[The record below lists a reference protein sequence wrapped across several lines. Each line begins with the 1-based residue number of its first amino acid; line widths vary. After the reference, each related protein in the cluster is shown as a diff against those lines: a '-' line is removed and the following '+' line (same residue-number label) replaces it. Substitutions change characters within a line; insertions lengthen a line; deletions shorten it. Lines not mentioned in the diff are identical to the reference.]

1 MLWYSVISRRRSSL
15 VGVLMKPM
23 FCALL
28 LATASFFA
36 IAAPQTSRKPLSK
49 AELLDLVT
57 RAVPKVAIAEVVQR
71 DGIAFEPSEE
81 VLNEF
86 RKAGADDGVIAA
98 LRASWHPECPVPLSD
113 KDILVLAEHMPSEK
127 TVNMVRR
134 CGIRFQPSDEYLQ
147 GLLSSGA
154 KGELIE
160 ALRTSAKRPFSRS
173 YLFRLLAAGEDAGQ
187 MGKGVQ
193 ERGIDFDPTE
203 EDLAKLHGAGAPESL
218 FQAIR
223 DAKRIKP
230 PVNPSPNA
238 SESMPS
244 SPTGLNGAHA
254 LKTARVICSSST
266 SSVPVFASPT
276 NLHTIVGHLQ
286 CGDRVAILEKDAGR
300 MGIDKILLASGREG
314 FVQDTDLGGPAT
326 SANLNVS
333 PPVPTYQPQ
342 PAYTPQARRDQI
354 EGTVEVW
361 ITIDSQGSVVEAQEM
376 SKPLGDGLDEKAIE
390 TVKTWKFKPA
400 TLEGVPVPVRV
411 RVMVVFRLLR
421 R

>member
-1 MLWYSVISRRRSSL
+1 
-15 VGVLMKPM
+15 MKPM
-23 FCALL
+23 FCAVL
-28 LATASFFA
+28 LAAASLLA
-36 IAAPQTSRKPLSK
+36 VAPPQAPRGPLSK
-49 AELLDLVT
+49 AEVLELVT
-57 RAVPKVAIAEVVQR
+57 RSVPNRVVADAVR
-71 DGIAFEPSEE
+71 SYGISFEPTEE
-81 VLNEF
+81 VLNQF
-86 RKAGADDGVIAA
+86 RKAGADDGVIEAM
-98 LRASWHPECPVPLSD
+98 RVSWHPERPKPLSD
-113 KDILVLAEHMPSEK
+113 QDILLLLAGDVPGEK
-127 TVNMVRR
+127 LVNMIRQR
-134 CGIRFQPSDEYLQ
+134 GIGFQPTDAYLQ
-147 GLLSSGA
+147 KLRSSGA
-154 KGELIE
+154 KDELIE
-160 ALRTSAKRPFSRS
+160 AVRSAAAKPFSRDA
-173 YLFRLLAAGEDAGQ
+173 LLDLVARGGDAGQ
-187 MGKGVQ
+187 IGKGVQ

-203 EDLAKLHGAGAPESL
+203 DDLVKLRGAGASESL
-218 FQAIR
+218 LQAIR
-223 DAKRIKP
+223 DAKRVKP
-230 PVNPSPNA
+230 PVNPTPHA

-244 SPTGLNGAHA
+244 SPTGLNGTQA
-254 LKTARVICSSST
+254 LKTGRVICSPSA

-276 NLHTIVGHLQ
+276 NMHTIVGHLQ
-286 CGDRVAILEKDAGR
+286 CGERVAILEKDSGR

-411 RVMVVFRLLR
+411 RVEVSFRLLR